1 MTASANEV
9 YAVAA
14 TVWDQDSHSEA
25 DMAFLDAVNAAN
37 QEWADNLTS
46 VKKTFGPGEVFQ
58 AVKRLA
64 TRSRDDALARA
75 LAELEA
81 SEFPEFAE
89 ADRPTADFLEN
100 ILAPLD
106 WAPRKQA
113 AE

>member
-14 TVWDQDSHSEA
+14 VVWDQDTHSEA

-37 QEWADNLTS
+37 KEWSDNLNS
-46 VKKTFGPGEVFQ
+46 VKKTFGPGDVFE

-64 TRSRDDALARA
+64 TRERDQQLARA

-81 SEFPEFAE
+81 SEFPEFQ
-89 ADRPTADFLEN
+89 
-100 ILAPLD
+100 
-106 WAPRKQA
+106 QA